1 MIFNWVE
8 FLLVWYFGGEKNGTQ
23 PLFILF
29 LNNLLSN
36 FLFYFFY
43 GTYYQ
48 TLKNAKGITNFTP

>member
-36 FLFYFFY
+36 FFF
-43 GTYYQ
+43 
-48 TLKNAKGITNFTP
+48 FF